1 MTSRQFT
8 SRKMKRKLL
17 PRAILAAI
25 LLALPA
31 AADAPQDQYERFDGD
46 SVTIK
51 DTFTKLEWDRKA
63 VFKSD
68 YDGAAGN
75 CALIGSLQSSGRLPS
90 VKELLTILD
99 EEPHQEYEFGML
111 VSKMIDAL
119 AFASTPVDLPYWT
132 STPAPGT
139 DMFWTLS
146 FKTGLM
152 VAQPKTAQGNARCV
166 R

>member
-1 MTSRQFT
+1 MTSRT
-8 SRKMKRKLL
+8 MKRKLL
-17 PRAILAAI
+17 PRAVLVAV

-31 AADAPQDQYERFDGD
+31 AADAPQDQYDRFDGD

-51 DTFTKLEWDRKA
+51 DTFTKLEWDRKG
-63 VFKSD
+63 VFKST

-90 VKELLTILD
+90 VKELLTIVD

-111 VSKMIDAL
+111 VPKMIDAL
-119 AFASTPVDLPYWT
+119 AFADTPVDAPYWT

-139 DMFWTLS
+139 DMFWTVS

-152 VAQPKTAQGNARCV
+152 APLAKTASGNARCV

>member
-1 MTSRQFT
+1 M
-8 SRKMKRKLL
+8 MKRKLL
-17 PRAILAAI
+17 PRAV
-25 LLALPA
+25 LALVLLVVVPA

-63 VFKSD
+63 VFKSTQD
-68 YDGAAGN
+68 LATFN
-75 CALIGSLQSSGRLPS
+75 CGQLASLQMTGRLPT

-99 EEPHQEYEFGML
+99 EEPHQEYEFGKL
-111 VSKMIDAL
+111 VPKMIDAL
-119 AFASTPVDLPYWT
+119 AFADTPVDVPYWS

-139 DMFWTLS
+139 DMFWTVS
-146 FKTGLM
+146 FMTGLM
-152 VAQPKTAQGNARCV
+152 TAQPKTAQGNARCV